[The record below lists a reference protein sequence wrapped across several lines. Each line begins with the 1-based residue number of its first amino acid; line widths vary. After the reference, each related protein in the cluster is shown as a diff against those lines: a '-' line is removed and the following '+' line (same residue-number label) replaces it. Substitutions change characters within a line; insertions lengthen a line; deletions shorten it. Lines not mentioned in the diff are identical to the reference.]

1 MVYNPGVN
9 IFKTAAPYTVAT
21 GGIEAFETAD
31 LTDDEESAIDEYL
44 NSLADEMAKVSP
56 KIASDFRNQI
66 NLMKDAASHFKAKVG
81 EKPYAPTIDSPDPGQ
96 LGINPII
103 PQFFGLG
110 YYDTTQDSRNTF
122 TINTT
127 AGTAAYLWGTSTT
140 HYKTE
145 SSVDS
150 RFHMFVI
157 QNGIIHI
164 TDTPITKQF
173 RYETEKKSY
182 APWAVNPLT
191 IETIEENKTIY
202 QYRTFAAFPLTYDLG
217 TRLSF
222 MPTRTASGVQYDII
236 GVAFYEY
243 GVFSSLKWH

>member
-1 MVYNPGVN
+1 MVYNPGAN

-31 LTDDEESAIDEYL
+31 LTDDEESAIEEYL
-44 NSLADEMAKVSP
+44 NALADE
-56 KIASDFRNQI
+56 
-66 NLMKDAASHFKAKVG
+66 
-81 EKPYAPTIDSPDPGQ
+81 
-96 LGINPII
+96 
-103 PQFFGLG
+103 
-110 YYDTTQDSRNTF
+110 
-122 TINTT
+122 
-127 AGTAAYLWGTSTT
+127 
-140 HYKTE
+140 
-145 SSVDS
+145 
-150 RFHMFVI
+150 
-157 QNGIIHI
+157 HI

-222 MPTRTASGVQYDII
+222 MPTRTASGVEYDII

-243 GVFSSLKWH
+243 GVFSSLTWH